1 MKKAIQY
8 LMVAGAMS
16 GAIMISSCKKE
27 VFPLY
32 NDEIIT
38 TTYNYSALADSMQT
52 QLYQTY
58 LSANGKYFVQDN
70 QGNQTFNYWPNAH
83 VLDVMVDGY
92 LRAKDPVYVN
102 RMRTLL
108 DGIKAQNN
116 NAFPNT
122 FYDDMGW
129 LALSSL
135 RAYEATKDD
144 AYLQATTTLWT
155 DMKGGITDVMGGGMG
170 WSKDK
175 PNFKNTPANGPAIIL
190 AARLYA
196 LQNNPADLQ
205 TAKSLYTW
213 LKSTLIDPATYTVYD
228 GINAEGTGEI
238 TKNKYTYNYG
248 LVIGA
253 GLEMFKVTKDAA
265 YLTDAIKTANAA
277 ITDPDLSPGGIL
289 KDEGQGDGGLFKGV
303 FVRYLTLLIN
313 TPDLSAADRDK
324 FVSFLKFNA
333 QTLYSKGIARPS
345 LSAGSAW
352 NKVPA
357 GKTDLTTQLSG
368 MMLIE
373 AAANLAASGALK

>member
-1 MKKAIQY
+1 MKKSIRFM
-8 LMVAGAMS
+8 MVAGLLS
-16 GAIMISSCKKE
+16 GTIMVSSCKKE

-38 TTYNYSALADSMQT
+38 TTYNYSALADSLQT

-58 LSANGKYFVQDN
+58 LSSNGKYFVQDN
-70 QGNQTFNYWPNAH
+70 QGNATFNYWPNAH

-92 LRAKDPVYVN
+92 LRAKDPVYVS
-102 RMRTLL
+102 RMKSLL
-108 DGIKAQNN
+108 EGIKAQNN
-116 NAFPNT
+116 NVYPNN

-129 LALSSL
+129 LANSSL
-135 RAYEATKDD
+135 RAYDATKDD
-144 AYLQATTTLWT
+144 AYLQATSVLWS
-155 DMKGGITDVMGGGMG
+155 DMKNGITDVMGGGMG
-170 WSKDK
+170 WSKDR

-190 AARLYA
+190 AAHLYQ
-196 LQNNPADLQ
+196 LQSKPEDLQ

-213 LKSTLIDPATYTVYD
+213 LKGNLIEPGTNAVWD
-228 GINAEGTGEI
+228 GINYDGTGQI

-253 GLEMFKVTKDAA
+253 GLELYKATKDGA

-277 ITDPDLSPGGIL
+277 INDPELSPGGIL

-303 FVRYLTLLIN
+303 FVRYLTSLIN
-313 TPDLSAADRDK
+313 LQELPAADRDK

-333 QTLYSKGIARPS
+333 QTLYTKGISRPALAVS
-345 LSAGSAW
+345 SAW
-352 NKVPA
+352 SKAPLAN
-357 GKTDLTTQLSG
+357 TDLTTQLSG

-373 AAANLAASGALK
+373 AAANLSASGVLK